1 MMNFLKVYLKERIK
15 YIGLTVL
22 LVGLFSVILVLMNVP
37 EKALMYPVLL
47 CLFLGLLALTTD
59 YAIAKS
65 RKNERANLDK
75 ITLSVIDSMPEAHSE
90 EARDYQNAVRLLG
103 NEYRNYVSESERKY
117 ENMMDYYTVWA
128 HQIKTPISSM
138 KLTLQGEDSTL
149 SRRLSADLF
158 RIEQYVDMVL
168 VYLRLDSEYTDY
180 VFKECNMDEVI
191 KNSVKKFASEFI
203 GRKLSLEYEP
213 ADVTVVS
220 DSKWLGFV
228 IGQIVSN
235 SLKYTETGG
244 IKIYFEEPKMLV
256 IEDTGIGIA
265 EEDLPRIFE
274 KGYTG
279 YNGRTDGSGSASGI
293 GLYLCRRI
301 CTNLHIGIQAE
312 SEVGKGTR
320 IILDLNQ
327 YKLKDES

>member
-1 MMNFLKVYLKERIK
+1 MMNFFKMYLKERMK
-15 YIGLTVL
+15 YILLTVML
-22 LVGLFSVILVLMNVP
+22 IGLFSFTLLLMNVP
-37 EKALMYPVLL
+37 AKALLYPVLL
-47 CLFLGLLALTTD
+47 CLFLGVLALTTD

-90 EARDYQNAVRLLG
+90 EARDYQNAIRLLG

-128 HQIKTPISSM
+128 HQIKTPIFSM
-138 KLTLQGEDSTL
+138 KLSLQGEDSTL

-228 IGQIVSN
+228 IGQLISN
-235 SLKYTETGG
+235 ALKYTKEGG
-244 IKIYFEEPKMLV
+244 ITIYFREPKVLV

-265 EEDLPRIFE
+265 AEDLPRIFE

-279 YNGRTDGSGSASGI
+279 YNGRTGGNASGI
-293 GLYLCRRI
+293 GLYLCKRI
-301 CTNLHIGIQAE
+301 CENLRIGIHAE
-312 SEVGKGTR
+312 SEVGRGTKMV
-320 IILDLNQ
+320 LDLNQ
-327 YKLKDES
+327 YKLKDE

>member
-1 MMNFLKVYLKERIK
+1 MK
-15 YIGLTVL
+15 YILLTVML
-22 LVGLFSVILVLMNVP
+22 IGLFSFTLLLMNVP
-37 EKALMYPVLL
+37 AKALLYPVLL
-47 CLFLGLLALTTD
+47 CLFLGLLVLVTD
-59 YAIAKS
+59 CAIAKS

-90 EARDYQNAVRLLG
+90 EVRDYQNAIRRLG

-128 HQIKTPISSM
+128 HQIKTPIFSM
-138 KLTLQGEDSTL
+138 KLAFQGEDSTL

-213 ADVTVVS
+213 EDVTVVS

-228 IGQIVSN
+228 IGQIISN

-244 IKIYFEEPKMLV
+244 IKIYFKEPKILV

-279 YNGRTDGSGSASGI
+279 YNGRTDGSASGI

-301 CTNLHIGIQAE
+301 CGNLNIGIQAE

-327 YKLKDES
+327 YKLKDE

>member
-1 MMNFLKVYLKERIK
+1 MMNFFRMYLKERMK
-15 YIGLTVL
+15 YILLTVML
-22 LVGLFSVILVLMNVP
+22 IGLFSFTLLLMNVP
-37 EKALMYPVLL
+37 AKALLYPVLL
-47 CLFLGLLALTTD
+47 CLFLGLLVLVTD
-59 YAIAKS
+59 CAIAKS

-90 EARDYQNAVRLLG
+90 EVRDYQNAIRQLG

-138 KLTLQGEDSTL
+138 KLAFQGEDSTL
-149 SRRLSADLF
+149 SRRLSVDLF

-213 ADVTVVS
+213 EDVTVVS
-220 DSKWLGFV
+220 DSKWLEFV
-228 IGQIVSN
+228 IGQIISN

-244 IKIYFEEPKMLV
+244 IKIYFKEPKMLV

-279 YNGRTDGSGSASGI
+279 YNGRTDGSASGI

-301 CTNLHIGIQAE
+301 CGNLNIGIQTE

-327 YKLKDES
+327 YKLKDE

>member
-1 MMNFLKVYLKERIK
+1 MMNFFKMYLKERMK
-15 YIGLTVL
+15 YILLTVML
-22 LVGLFSVILVLMNVP
+22 IGLFSFTLLLMNVP
-37 EKALMYPVLL
+37 AKALLYPVLL
-47 CLFLGLLALTTD
+47 CLFLGLLVLVTD
-59 YAIAKS
+59 CAIAKS

-90 EARDYQNAVRLLG
+90 EVRDYQNAIRRLG

-138 KLTLQGEDSTL
+138 KLAFQGEDSTL
-149 SRRLSADLF
+149 SRRLSVDLF

-213 ADVTVVS
+213 EDVTVVS
-220 DSKWLGFV
+220 DSKWLEFV
-228 IGQIVSN
+228 IGQIISN

-244 IKIYFEEPKMLV
+244 IKIYFKEPKILV

-279 YNGRTDGSGSASGI
+279 YNGRTDGSASGI

-301 CTNLHIGIQAE
+301 CGNLNIGIQAE

-327 YKLKDES
+327 YKLKDE

>member
-1 MMNFLKVYLKERIK
+1 MMNFFKMYLKERMK
-15 YIGLTVL
+15 YILLTMML
-22 LVGLFSVILVLMNVP
+22 IGLFSFTLLLMNVP
-37 EKALMYPVLL
+37 AKALLYPVLL
-47 CLFLGLLALTTD
+47 CLFLGLLVLVTD
-59 YAIAKS
+59 CAIAKS

-90 EARDYQNAVRLLG
+90 EVRDYQNAIRQLG

-128 HQIKTPISSM
+128 HQIKTPISPM
-138 KLTLQGEDSTL
+138 KLAFQGEDSTL
-149 SRRLSADLF
+149 SRRLSVDLF

-213 ADVTVVS
+213 EDVTVVN
-220 DSKWLGFV
+220 DSKWLEFV
-228 IGQIVSN
+228 IGQIISN

-244 IKIYFEEPKMLV
+244 IKIYFKEPKMLV

-279 YNGRTDGSGSASGI
+279 YNGRTDGSASGI

-301 CTNLHIGIQAE
+301 CGNLHIGIQAE
-312 SEVGKGTR
+312 SEVGKGTK

-327 YKLKDES
+327 YKLKDE

>member
-1 MMNFLKVYLKERIK
+1 MMNFFKMYLKERMK
-15 YIGLTVL
+15 YILLTVML
-22 LVGLFSVILVLMNVP
+22 IGLFSFTLLLMNVP
-37 EKALMYPVLL
+37 AKALLYPVLL
-47 CLFLGLLALTTD
+47 CLFLGLLVLVTD

-90 EARDYQNAVRLLG
+90 EVRDYQNAIRRLG

-138 KLTLQGEDSTL
+138 KLAFQGEDSTL
-149 SRRLSADLF
+149 SRRLSVDLF

-213 ADVTVVS
+213 EDVTVVS

-228 IGQIVSN
+228 IGQLISN
-235 SLKYTETGG
+235 ALKYTKEGG
-244 IKIYFEEPKMLV
+244 ITIYFREPKVLV

-265 EEDLPRIFE
+265 AEDLPRIFE

-279 YNGRTDGSGSASGI
+279 YNGRTGGNASGI
-293 GLYLCRRI
+293 GLYLCKRI
-301 CTNLHIGIQAE
+301 CENLRIGIHAE
-312 SEVGKGTR
+312 SEVGRGTKMV
-320 IILDLNQ
+320 LDLNQ
-327 YKLKDES
+327 YELKDE

>member
-1 MMNFLKVYLKERIK
+1 MMNFFKMYLKERMK
-15 YIGLTVL
+15 YILLTVML
-22 LVGLFSVILVLMNVP
+22 IGLFSFTLLLMNVP
-37 EKALMYPVLL
+37 AKALLYPVLL
-47 CLFLGLLALTTD
+47 CLFLGLLVLVTD

-90 EARDYQNAVRLLG
+90 EVRDYQNAIRRLG

-128 HQIKTPISSM
+128 HQIKTPIFSM
-138 KLTLQGEDSTL
+138 KLAFQGEDSTL

-180 VFKECNMDEVI
+180 VFKECNMDKVI

-213 ADVTVVS
+213 EDVTVVS

-228 IGQIVSN
+228 IGQLISN
-235 SLKYTETGG
+235 ALKYTKEGG
-244 IKIYFEEPKMLV
+244 ITIYFREPKVLV

-265 EEDLPRIFE
+265 AEDLPRIFE

-279 YNGRTDGSGSASGI
+279 YNGRTGGNASGI
-293 GLYLCRRI
+293 GLYLCKRI
-301 CTNLHIGIQAE
+301 CENLRIGIHAE
-312 SEVGKGTR
+312 SEVGRGTKMV
-320 IILDLNQ
+320 LDLNQ
-327 YKLKDES
+327 YKLKDE

>member
-1 MMNFLKVYLKERIK
+1 MMNFFKMYLKERMK
-15 YIGLTVL
+15 YILLTVML
-22 LVGLFSVILVLMNVP
+22 IGLFSFTLLLMNVP
-37 EKALMYPVLL
+37 AKALLYPVLL
-47 CLFLGLLALTTD
+47 CLFLGLLVLVTD
-59 YAIAKS
+59 CAIAKS

-90 EARDYQNAVRLLG
+90 EVRDYQNAIRRLG

-128 HQIKTPISSM
+128 HQIKTPIFSM
-138 KLTLQGEDSTL
+138 KLAFQGEDSTL

-213 ADVTVVS
+213 EDVTVVS

-228 IGQIVSN
+228 IGQIISN

-244 IKIYFEEPKMLV
+244 IKIYFKEPKILV

-279 YNGRTDGSGSASGI
+279 YNGRTDGSASGI

-301 CTNLHIGIQAE
+301 CGNLNIGIQA
-312 SEVGKGTR
+312 
-320 IILDLNQ
+320 
-327 YKLKDES
+327 

>member
-1 MMNFLKVYLKERIK
+1 MMNFFKMYLKERMK
-15 YIGLTVL
+15 YILLTMML
-22 LVGLFSVILVLMNVP
+22 IGLFSFTLLLMNVP
-37 EKALMYPVLL
+37 AKALLYPVLL
-47 CLFLGLLALTTD
+47 CLFLGLLVLVTD
-59 YAIAKS
+59 CAIAKS

-90 EARDYQNAVRLLG
+90 EVRDYQNAIRRLG

-128 HQIKTPISSM
+128 HQIKTPIFSM
-138 KLTLQGEDSTL
+138 KLAFQGEDSTL

-213 ADVTVVS
+213 EDVTVVS

-228 IGQIVSN
+228 IGQIISN

-244 IKIYFEEPKMLV
+244 IKIYFKEPKILV

-279 YNGRTDGSGSASGI
+279 YNGRTDGSASGI

-301 CTNLHIGIQAE
+301 CGNLNIGIQAE

-327 YKLKDES
+327 YKLKDE

>member
-1 MMNFLKVYLKERIK
+1 
-15 YIGLTVL
+15 
-22 LVGLFSVILVLMNVP
+22 
-37 EKALMYPVLL
+37 
-47 CLFLGLLALTTD
+47 
-59 YAIAKS
+59 
-65 RKNERANLDK
+65 
-75 ITLSVIDSMPEAHSE
+75 
-90 EARDYQNAVRLLG
+90 
-103 NEYRNYVSESERKY
+103 
-117 ENMMDYYTVWA
+117 
-128 HQIKTPISSM
+128 M
-138 KLTLQGEDSTL
+138 KLSLQGEDSAL

-228 IGQIVSN
+228 IGQIISN

-279 YNGRTDGSGSASGI
+279 YNGRSDGNASGI

-301 CTNLHIGIQAE
+301 CGNLHIGNKGG
-312 SEVGKGTR
+312 VGSRKGTR
-320 IILDLNQ
+320 MILDLNQ
-327 YKLKDES
+327 YKLKDE

>member
-1 MMNFLKVYLKERIK
+1 MMNFFKMYLKERMK
-15 YIGLTVL
+15 YILLTVML
-22 LVGLFSVILVLMNVP
+22 IGLFSFTLLLMNVP
-37 EKALMYPVLL
+37 AKALLYPVLL
-47 CLFLGLLALTTD
+47 CLFLGLLVLVTD
-59 YAIAKS
+59 CAIAKS

-90 EARDYQNAVRLLG
+90 EVRDYQNAIRRLG

-128 HQIKTPISSM
+128 HQIKTPIFSM
-138 KLTLQGEDSTL
+138 KLAFQGEDSTL

-213 ADVTVVS
+213 EDVTVVS

-228 IGQIVSN
+228 IGQIISN

-244 IKIYFEEPKMLV
+244 IKIYFKEPKILV

-279 YNGRTDGSGSASGI
+279 YNGRTDGSASGI

-301 CTNLHIGIQAE
+301 CGNLNIGIQAE
-312 SEVGKGTR
+312 SEVGKSTR

-327 YKLKDES
+327 YKLKDE

>member
-1 MMNFLKVYLKERIK
+1 MMNFFKMYLKERMK
-15 YIGLTVL
+15 YILLTVML
-22 LVGLFSVILVLMNVP
+22 IGLFSFTLLLMNVP
-37 EKALMYPVLL
+37 AKALLYPVLL
-47 CLFLGLLALTTD
+47 CLFLGLLVLVTD
-59 YAIAKS
+59 CAIAKS

-90 EARDYQNAVRLLG
+90 EVRDYQNAIRQLG

-138 KLTLQGEDSTL
+138 KLAFQGEDSAL
-149 SRRLSADLF
+149 SRRLSVDLF

-203 GRKLSLEYEP
+203 GRKLSLGYEP
-213 ADVTVVS
+213 EDVTVVS
-220 DSKWLGFV
+220 DSKWLEFV
-228 IGQIVSN
+228 IGQIISN

-244 IKIYFEEPKMLV
+244 IKIYFKEPKILV

-279 YNGRTDGSGSASGI
+279 YNGRTDGSASGI

-301 CTNLHIGIQAE
+301 CGNLNIGIQAE

-327 YKLKDES
+327 YKLKDE

>member
-1 MMNFLKVYLKERIK
+1 MMNFFKMYLKERMK
-15 YIGLTVL
+15 YILLTVML
-22 LVGLFSVILVLMNVP
+22 IGLFSFTLLLMNVP
-37 EKALMYPVLL
+37 AKALLYPVLL
-47 CLFLGLLALTTD
+47 CLFLGLLVLVTD
-59 YAIAKS
+59 CAIAKS

-90 EARDYQNAVRLLG
+90 EVRDYQNAIRQLG

-138 KLTLQGEDSTL
+138 KLAFQGEDSTL
-149 SRRLSADLF
+149 SRRLSVDLF

-213 ADVTVVS
+213 EDVTVVS
-220 DSKWLGFV
+220 DSKWLEFV
-228 IGQIVSN
+228 IGQIISN

-244 IKIYFEEPKMLV
+244 IKIYFKEPKMLV

-279 YNGRTDGSGSASGI
+279 YNGRTDGSASGI

-301 CTNLHIGIQAE
+301 CGRLGHKISAE
-312 SEVGKGTR
+312 SSDNGTVIR
-320 IILDLNQ
+320 IFL
-327 YKLKDES
+327 ESRRLGIE

>member
-1 MMNFLKVYLKERIK
+1 MMNFFKMYLKERMK
-15 YIGLTVL
+15 YILLTVML
-22 LVGLFSVILVLMNVP
+22 IGLFSFTLLLMNVP
-37 EKALMYPVLL
+37 AKALLYPVLL
-47 CLFLGLLALTTD
+47 CLFLGLLVLVTD
-59 YAIAKS
+59 CAIAKS

-90 EARDYQNAVRLLG
+90 EVRDYQNAIRRLG

-138 KLTLQGEDSTL
+138 KLAFQGEDSTL
-149 SRRLSADLF
+149 SRRLSGDLF

-213 ADVTVVS
+213 EDVTVVS

-228 IGQIVSN
+228 IGQLISN
-235 SLKYTETGG
+235 ALKYTKEGG
-244 IKIYFEEPKMLV
+244 ITIYFREPKVLV

-265 EEDLPRIFE
+265 AEDLPRIFE

-279 YNGRTDGSGSASGI
+279 YNGRTGGNASGI
-293 GLYLCRRI
+293 GLYLCKRI
-301 CTNLHIGIQAE
+301 CENLRIGIHAE
-312 SEVGKGTR
+312 SEVGRGTKMV
-320 IILDLNQ
+320 LDLNQ
-327 YKLKDES
+327 YELKDE

>member
-1 MMNFLKVYLKERIK
+1 MMNFFKMYLKERMK
-15 YIGLTVL
+15 YILLTVML
-22 LVGLFSVILVLMNVP
+22 IGLFSFTLLLMNVP
-37 EKALMYPVLL
+37 AKALLYPVLL
-47 CLFLGLLALTTD
+47 CLFLGLLVLVTD
-59 YAIAKS
+59 CAIAKS

-90 EARDYQNAVRLLG
+90 EVRDYQNAIRQLG

-128 HQIKTPISSM
+128 HQIKTPIFSM
-138 KLTLQGEDSTL
+138 KLAFQGEDSAL
-149 SRRLSADLF
+149 SRRLSVDLF

-213 ADVTVVS
+213 EDVTVVS
-220 DSKWLGFV
+220 DSKWLEFV
-228 IGQIVSN
+228 IGQIISN

-244 IKIYFEEPKMLV
+244 IKIYFKEPKILV

-279 YNGRTDGSGSASGI
+279 YNGRTDGSASGI

-301 CTNLHIGIQAE
+301 CGNLNIGIQAE

-327 YKLKDES
+327 YKLKDE

>member
-1 MMNFLKVYLKERIK
+1 MMNFFKMYLKERMK
-15 YIGLTVL
+15 YILLTVML
-22 LVGLFSVILVLMNVP
+22 IGLFSFTLLLMNVP
-37 EKALMYPVLL
+37 AKALLYPVLL
-47 CLFLGLLALTTD
+47 CLFLGLLVLVTD
-59 YAIAKS
+59 CTIAKS

-90 EARDYQNAVRLLG
+90 EIRDYQNAIRQLG

-138 KLTLQGEDSTL
+138 KLAFQGEDSTL
-149 SRRLSADLF
+149 SRRLSVDLF

-213 ADVTVVS
+213 EDVTVVS
-220 DSKWLGFV
+220 DSKWLEFV
-228 IGQIVSN
+228 IGQIISN

-244 IKIYFEEPKMLV
+244 IKIYFKEPKMLV

-279 YNGRTDGSGSASGI
+279 YNGRTGGNASGI
-293 GLYLCRRI
+293 GLYLCKRI
-301 CTNLHIGIQAE
+301 CENLRIGIHAE
-312 SEVGKGTR
+312 SEVGRGTKMV
-320 IILDLNQ
+320 LDLNQ
-327 YKLKDES
+327 YELKDE

>member
-1 MMNFLKVYLKERIK
+1 MMNFFKMYLKERMK
-15 YIGLTVL
+15 YILLTVML
-22 LVGLFSVILVLMNVP
+22 IELFSFTLLLMNVP
-37 EKALMYPVLL
+37 AKALLYPVLL
-47 CLFLGLLALTTD
+47 CLFLGLLVLVTD
-59 YAIAKS
+59 CAIAKS

-90 EARDYQNAVRLLG
+90 EVRDYQNAIRRLG

-128 HQIKTPISSM
+128 HQIKTPIFSM
-138 KLTLQGEDSTL
+138 KLAFQGEDSTL

-213 ADVTVVS
+213 EDVTVVS

-228 IGQIVSN
+228 IGQIISN

-244 IKIYFEEPKMLV
+244 IKIYFKEPKILV

-279 YNGRTDGSGSASGI
+279 YNGRTDGSASGI

-301 CTNLHIGIQAE
+301 CGNLNIGIQAE

-327 YKLKDES
+327 YKLKDE

>member
-1 MMNFLKVYLKERIK
+1 MMNFFKMYLKERMK
-15 YIGLTVL
+15 YILLTVML
-22 LVGLFSVILVLMNVP
+22 IGLFSFTLLLMNVP
-37 EKALMYPVLL
+37 AKALLYPVLL
-47 CLFLGLLALTTD
+47 CLFLGLLVLVTD
-59 YAIAKS
+59 CAIAKS

-90 EARDYQNAVRLLG
+90 EVRDYQNAIRRLG

-138 KLTLQGEDSTL
+138 KLAFQGEDSTL
-149 SRRLSADLF
+149 SRRLSVDLF

-180 VFKECNMDEVI
+180 VCKECNMDEVI

-213 ADVTVVS
+213 EDVTVVS

-228 IGQIVSN
+228 IGQLISN
-235 SLKYTETGG
+235 ALKYTKEGG
-244 IKIYFEEPKMLV
+244 ITIYFREPKVLV

-265 EEDLPRIFE
+265 AEDLPRIFE

-279 YNGRTDGSGSASGI
+279 YNGRTGGNASGI
-293 GLYLCRRI
+293 GLYLCKRI
-301 CTNLHIGIQAE
+301 CENLRIGIHAE
-312 SEVGKGTR
+312 SEVGRGTKMV
-320 IILDLNQ
+320 LDLNQ
-327 YKLKDES
+327 YELKDE

>member
-1 MMNFLKVYLKERIK
+1 MMNFFKMYLKERMK
-15 YIGLTVL
+15 YILLTVML
-22 LVGLFSVILVLMNVP
+22 IGLFSFTLLLMNVP
-37 EKALMYPVLL
+37 AKALLYPVLL
-47 CLFLGLLALTTD
+47 CLFLGLLVLVTD
-59 YAIAKS
+59 CAIAKS

-90 EARDYQNAVRLLG
+90 EVRDYQNAIRRLG

-138 KLTLQGEDSTL
+138 KLAFQGEDSTL
-149 SRRLSADLF
+149 SRRLSVDLF

-213 ADVTVVS
+213 EDVTVVS
-220 DSKWLGFV
+220 DSKWLEFF
-228 IGQIVSN
+228 IGQIISN

-244 IKIYFEEPKMLV
+244 IKIYFKEPKMLV

-279 YNGRTDGSGSASGI
+279 YNGRTGGNASGI
-293 GLYLCRRI
+293 GLYLCKRI
-301 CTNLHIGIQAE
+301 CENLRIGIHAE
-312 SEVGKGTR
+312 SEVGRGTKMV
-320 IILDLNQ
+320 LDLNQ
-327 YKLKDES
+327 YELKDE

>member
-1 MMNFLKVYLKERIK
+1 MLI
-15 YIGLTVL
+15 
-22 LVGLFSVILVLMNVP
+22 GLFSCTLLLMNVP
-37 EKALMYPVLL
+37 AKALMYPVLL
-47 CLFLGLLALTTD
+47 CLFLGLLALVTD
-59 YAIAKS
+59 CAIAKS
-65 RKNERANLDK
+65 RKNERVNLDK

-138 KLTLQGEDSTL
+138 KLTLQGEDSTP
-149 SRRLSADLF
+149 SRWLSADLF

-320 IILDLNQ
+320 IILDVNQ

>member
-1 MMNFLKVYLKERIK
+1 MMNFFKMYLKERMK
-15 YIGLTVL
+15 YILLTVML
-22 LVGLFSVILVLMNVP
+22 IGLFSFTLLLMNVP
-37 EKALMYPVLL
+37 AKALLYPVLL
-47 CLFLGLLALTTD
+47 CLFLGLLVLVTD
-59 YAIAKS
+59 CAIAKS

-90 EARDYQNAVRLLG
+90 EVRDYQNAIRQLG

-138 KLTLQGEDSTL
+138 KLAFQGEDSAL
-149 SRRLSADLF
+149 SRRLSVDLF

-213 ADVTVVS
+213 EDVTVAN
-220 DSKWLGFV
+220 DSKWLEFV
-228 IGQIVSN
+228 IGQIISN

-244 IKIYFEEPKMLV
+244 IKIYFKEPKMLV

-279 YNGRTDGSGSASGI
+279 YNGRTDGSASGI

-301 CTNLHIGIQAE
+301 CGNLHIGIQAE
-312 SEVGKGTR
+312 SEVGKGTK

-327 YKLKDES
+327 YKLKDE

>member
-1 MMNFLKVYLKERIK
+1 MMNFFKMYLKERMK
-15 YIGLTVL
+15 YILLTVML
-22 LVGLFSVILVLMNVP
+22 IGLFSFTLLLMNVP
-37 EKALMYPVLL
+37 AKALLYPVLL
-47 CLFLGLLALTTD
+47 CLFLGLLVLVTD

-90 EARDYQNAVRLLG
+90 EVRDYQNAIRQLG

-138 KLTLQGEDSTL
+138 KLAFQGEDSTL
-149 SRRLSADLF
+149 SRRLSVDLF

-228 IGQIVSN
+228 IGQLISN
-235 SLKYTETGG
+235 ALKYTKEGG
-244 IKIYFEEPKMLV
+244 ITIYFREPKVLV

-265 EEDLPRIFE
+265 AEDLPRIFE

-279 YNGRTDGSGSASGI
+279 YNGRTGGNASGI
-293 GLYLCRRI
+293 GLYLCKRI
-301 CTNLHIGIQAE
+301 CENLRIGIHAE
-312 SEVGKGTR
+312 SEVGRGTKMV
-320 IILDLNQ
+320 LDLNQ
-327 YKLKDES
+327 YELKDE

>member
-1 MMNFLKVYLKERIK
+1 MMNFFKMYLKERMK
-15 YIGLTVL
+15 YILLTVML
-22 LVGLFSVILVLMNVP
+22 IGLFSFTLLLMNVP
-37 EKALMYPVLL
+37 AKALLYPVLL
-47 CLFLGLLALTTD
+47 CLFLGLLVLVTD
-59 YAIAKS
+59 CAIAKS

-90 EARDYQNAVRLLG
+90 EVRDYQNAIRRLG

-128 HQIKTPISSM
+128 HQIKTPIFSM
-138 KLTLQGEDSTL
+138 KLAFQGEDSTL

-213 ADVTVVS
+213 EDVTVVS

-228 IGQIVSN
+228 IGQIISN

-244 IKIYFEEPKMLV
+244 IKIYFKEPKILV

-279 YNGRTDGSGSASGI
+279 YNGRTDGSASGI

-301 CTNLHIGIQAE
+301 CGNLNIGIQAE

-327 YKLKDES
+327 YKLKDE

>member
-1 MMNFLKVYLKERIK
+1 MMNFFKMYLKERMK
-15 YIGLTVL
+15 YILLTVML
-22 LVGLFSVILVLMNVP
+22 IGLFSFTLLLMNVP
-37 EKALMYPVLL
+37 AKALLYPVLL
-47 CLFLGLLALTTD
+47 CLFLGLLVLVTD
-59 YAIAKS
+59 CTIAKS

-75 ITLSVIDSMPEAHSE
+75 ITLSAIDSMPEAHSE
-90 EARDYQNAVRLLG
+90 EVRDYQNAIRRLG

-138 KLTLQGEDSTL
+138 KLAFQGEDSTL
-149 SRRLSADLF
+149 SRRLSVDLF

-180 VFKECNMDEVI
+180 VLKECNMDEVI

-213 ADVTVVS
+213 EDVTVVS
-220 DSKWLGFV
+220 DSKWLEFV
-228 IGQIVSN
+228 IGQIISN

-244 IKIYFEEPKMLV
+244 IKIYFKEPKMLV

-279 YNGRTDGSGSASGI
+279 YNGRTDGSASGI

-301 CTNLHIGIQAE
+301 CGNLHIGIQTE

-327 YKLKDES
+327 YKLKDE

>member
-1 MMNFLKVYLKERIK
+1 MMNFFKMYLKERMK
-15 YIGLTVL
+15 YILLTVML
-22 LVGLFSVILVLMNVP
+22 IGLFSFTLLLMNVP
-37 EKALMYPVLL
+37 AKALLYPVLL
-47 CLFLGLLALTTD
+47 CLFLGLLVLVTD
-59 YAIAKS
+59 CAIAKS

-90 EARDYQNAVRLLG
+90 EVRDYQNAIRQLG

-138 KLTLQGEDSTL
+138 KLAFQGEDSTL
-149 SRRLSADLF
+149 SRRLSVDLF

-213 ADVTVVS
+213 EDVTVVS
-220 DSKWLGFV
+220 DSKWLEFV
-228 IGQIVSN
+228 IGQIISN

-244 IKIYFEEPKMLV
+244 IKIYFKEPKMLV

-279 YNGRTDGSGSASGI
+279 YNGRTDGSASGI

-301 CTNLHIGIQAE
+301 CGNLNIGIQTE

-327 YKLKDES
+327 YKLKDE

>member
-1 MMNFLKVYLKERIK
+1 MMNFFKMYLKERMK
-15 YIGLTVL
+15 YILLTVML
-22 LVGLFSVILVLMNVP
+22 IGLFSFTLLLMNVP
-37 EKALMYPVLL
+37 AKALLYPVLL
-47 CLFLGLLALTTD
+47 CLFLGLLVLVTD
-59 YAIAKS
+59 CAIAKS

-90 EARDYQNAVRLLG
+90 EVRDYQNAIRQLG

-128 HQIKTPISSM
+128 HQIKTPICSM
-138 KLTLQGEDSTL
+138 KLAFQGEDSTL
-149 SRRLSADLF
+149 SRRLSVDLF

-203 GRKLSLEYEP
+203 GRKLSIEYEP
-213 ADVTVVS
+213 EDVTVVS
-220 DSKWLGFV
+220 DSKWLEFV
-228 IGQIVSN
+228 IGQIISN

-244 IKIYFEEPKMLV
+244 IKIYFKEPKMLV

-279 YNGRTDGSGSASGI
+279 YNGRTDGSASGI

-301 CTNLHIGIQAE
+301 CGNLHIGIQAE
-312 SEVGKGTR
+312 SEVGKGTK

-327 YKLKDES
+327 YKLKDE

>member
-1 MMNFLKVYLKERIK
+1 MMNFFKMYLKERMK
-15 YIGLTVL
+15 YILLTMML
-22 LVGLFSVILVLMNVP
+22 IGLFSFTLLLMNVP
-37 EKALMYPVLL
+37 AKALLYPVLL
-47 CLFLGLLALTTD
+47 CLFLGLLVLVTD
-59 YAIAKS
+59 CAIAKS

-90 EARDYQNAVRLLG
+90 EVRDYQNAIRQLG

-138 KLTLQGEDSTL
+138 KLAFQGEDSTL
-149 SRRLSADLF
+149 SRRLSVDLF
-158 RIEQYVDMVL
+158 RIEQYVDIVL

-213 ADVTVVS
+213 EDVTVVN
-220 DSKWLGFV
+220 DSKWLEFV
-228 IGQIVSN
+228 IGQIISN

-244 IKIYFEEPKMLV
+244 IKIYFKEPKMLV

-279 YNGRTDGSGSASGI
+279 YNGRTDGSASGI

-301 CTNLHIGIQAE
+301 CGNLHIGIQAE
-312 SEVGKGTR
+312 SEVGKGTK

-327 YKLKDES
+327 YKLKDE

>member
-1 MMNFLKVYLKERIK
+1 MMNFFKMYLKERMK
-15 YIGLTVL
+15 YILLTVML
-22 LVGLFSVILVLMNVP
+22 IGLFSFTLLLMNVP
-37 EKALMYPVLL
+37 AKALLYPVLL
-47 CLFLGLLALTTD
+47 CLFLGLLVLVTD
-59 YAIAKS
+59 CAIAKS

-90 EARDYQNAVRLLG
+90 EVRDYQNAIRQLG

-138 KLTLQGEDSTL
+138 KLAFQGEDSAL
-149 SRRLSADLF
+149 SRRLSVDLF

-213 ADVTVVS
+213 EDVTVVN

-228 IGQIVSN
+228 IGQIISN

-244 IKIYFEEPKMLV
+244 IKIYFKEPKILV

-279 YNGRTDGSGSASGI
+279 YNGRTDGSASGI

-301 CTNLHIGIQAE
+301 CGNLNIGIQAE
-312 SEVGKGTR
+312 SEVGKGTK

-327 YKLKDES
+327 YKLKDE

>member
-1 MMNFLKVYLKERIK
+1 MMNFFKMYLKERMK
-15 YIGLTVL
+15 YILLTVML
-22 LVGLFSVILVLMNVP
+22 IGLFSFTLLLMNVP
-37 EKALMYPVLL
+37 AKALLYPVLL
-47 CLFLGLLALTTD
+47 CLFLGLLVLVTD
-59 YAIAKS
+59 CAIAKS

-90 EARDYQNAVRLLG
+90 EARDYQNAIRLLG

-128 HQIKTPISSM
+128 HQIKTPIFSM
-138 KLTLQGEDSTL
+138 KLSLQGEDSTL

-213 ADVTVVS
+213 ADITVVS

-228 IGQIVSN
+228 IGQLISN
-235 SLKYTETGG
+235 ALKYTKEGG
-244 IKIYFEEPKMLV
+244 ITIYFREPKVLV

-265 EEDLPRIFE
+265 AEDLPRIFE

-279 YNGRTDGSGSASGI
+279 YNGRTGGNASGI
-293 GLYLCRRI
+293 GLYLCKRI
-301 CTNLHIGIQAE
+301 CENLRIGIHAE
-312 SEVGKGTR
+312 SEVGRGTKMV
-320 IILDLNQ
+320 LDLNQ
-327 YKLKDES
+327 YKLKDE